1 MPHQN
6 HDCIVKLNLV
16 HKSWFFEHVVI
27 VVIHFL
33 THFWRFFSC
42 SFGIMRSATCTQR
55 KNFQCRPEIVVQT
68 TYLVQAHLVMLRP
81 AIILSINGVDC
92 VAQLHWLCHRVLCC
106 LTDRQMRCSIDSLSV
121 RWSHCRSPGCTRV
134 SMPFS
139 MLRWQHYH
147 THTHTHIQYSL
158 LHSSVISYFCQS
170 SLTSAWPHLRCDV
183 GLEEGEYRENC
194 LCLSVLCTIIMVH
207 KDTSSSYGSVNCIGL
222 WSCVV

>member
-1 MPHQN
+1 MILWACC
-6 HDCIVKLNLV
+6 DCC
-16 HKSWFFEHVVI
+16 HSFSDT
-27 VVIHFL
+27 FL
-33 THFWRFFSC
+33 TIFSC

-55 KNFQCRPEIVVQT
+55 KHFQCRPEIVVQT

-147 THTHTHIQYSL
+147 THTHTHTVL
-158 LHSSVISYFCQS
+158 LVATKCHK
-170 SLTSAWPHLRCDV
+170 LL
-183 GLEEGEYRENC
+183 
-194 LCLSVLCTIIMVH
+194 LSVLPYLCLA
-207 KDTSSSYGSVNCIGL
+207 TSEMWC
-222 WSCVV
+222 WSGGRGI